1 MPEDRF
7 RFKRFTVRHDRCAMK
22 VTTEACLFGAWLA
35 SQDLSPRRMLDIGC
49 GSGLLMLMLAQSFD
63 CPVDGIEL
71 DPDACGQCQE
81 NLSASPWQE
90 RLKADQGDAAS
101 LRPPHAY
108 DLILSNPPFHSKA
121 LKSGNRRTDM
131 ARHDETLTLPRLAHA
146 VGDMLSDDGTFAV
159 WLPCKR
165 AEEMEDILEAKG
177 WSISKRVRVSVR
189 RGAAAFRTL
198 LLWEKTKHS
207 ATEEEEMYI
216 READGDYS
224 ERFKGLL
231 APYYL
236 AL

>member
-35 SQDLSPRRMLDIGC
+35 SQEPRPRRILDIGC

-71 DPDACGQCQE
+71 DPDAWGQCVD

-90 RLKADQGDAAS
+90 RLTAYQGDAAMI
-101 LRPPHAY
+101 RTPHAY
-108 DLILSNPPFHSKA
+108 DLILSNPPFHSNS
-121 LKSGNRRTDM
+121 LKSGDGRIDM
-131 ARHDETLTLPRLAHA
+131 ARHDDTLTLPRLADA

-165 AEEMEDILEAKG
+165 AEEMEDILETME
-177 WSISKRVRVSVR
+177 WSVSKRVRVSVR
-189 RGAAAFRTL
+189 RDAAAFRTL
-198 LLWEKTKHS
+198 LLCAKS
-207 ATEEEEMYI
+207 SRSSTEEEEMYI